1 MATAWT
7 YDFLMAVGL
16 GQVPGYRRVTALGNN
31 PDVDTAAAEEVW
43 AAGGLYPWLTGATAL
58 EIVSDSAND
67 ASAGTG
73 AHTVVINGLDIN
85 YAEVA

>member
-16 GQVPGYRRVTALGNN
+16 GQVPGYRRITALGNN
-31 PDVDTAAAEEVW
+31 PDMDTGAAEDVW
-43 AAGGLYPWLTGATAL
+43 TGGGIYPWPTGSTAL

-67 ASAGTG
+67 AAVGTG
-73 AHTVVINGLDIN
+73 ARTVTINGLDIN